1 LILLRLRKAITKRKA
16 LWIFPLKFALQ
27 IEFLKKRECSLQLER
42 DCLFAVF
49 NKSVLSKEC
58 SFDCGDYDL
67 NDFFKND
74 AMNYAEQLLGRSYYF
89 ECKTSKDVV
98 GLFTVSN
105 ASIRVSDLPNNSKR
119 KIGKEIPWAKQGR
132 NYPAVL
138 VGRLGVS
145 LKYKSMGI
153 GSQML
158 DFIKAWFVSDKNK
171 TGCRFIIVDAY
182 NNPKSCDF
190 YTRNGFSFLFKDE
203 LVEKAYNSIDT
214 GKQLKTRL
222 MYFDLITLL

>member
-1 LILLRLRKAITKRKA
+1 
-16 LWIFPLKFALQ
+16 
-27 IEFLKKRECSLQLER
+27 LQLET

-49 NKSVLSKEC
+49 DNSVLSKEY

-74 AMNYAEQLLGRSYYF
+74 AINHAEQLLGRSYYF
-89 ECKTSKDVV
+89 ESKESEDIV

-105 ASIRVSDLPNNSKR
+105 ASIRVNDLPNNSKR
-119 KIGKEIPWAKQGR
+119 RLGKEIPWAKQGR

-138 VGRLGVS
+138 VGRLGVN
-145 LKYKSMGI
+145 LKYKSMGL
-153 GSQML
+153 GSQIL

-182 NNPKSCDF
+182 NNPKSYDF
-190 YTRNGFSFLFKDE
+190 YIRNGFSFLFKDE
-203 LVEKAYNSIDT
+203 SAEKSYNNIS
-214 GKQLKTRL
+214 KKERLKTRL
-222 MYFDLITLL
+222 MYFDLITIVHQLRK

>member
-1 LILLRLRKAITKRKA
+1 
-16 LWIFPLKFALQ
+16 
-27 IEFLKKRECSLQLER
+27 LQLET

-49 NKSVLSKEC
+49 DKSVLSKEY
-58 SFDCGDYDL
+58 SFDCGDCDL

-74 AMNYAEQLLGRSYYF
+74 AINYAEQLLGRSYYF
-89 ECKTSKDVV
+89 GSKKSGDIV

-119 KIGKEIPWAKQGR
+119 RLGKEIPWAKQGR

-138 VGRLGVS
+138 VGRLGVN
-145 LKYKSMGI
+145 LKYKAMGL
-153 GSQML
+153 GSQIL
-158 DFIKAWFVSDKNK
+158 DFIKAWFVSEKNK

-190 YTRNGFSFLFKDE
+190 YVRNGFSFLFKDE
-203 LVEKAYNSIDT
+203 IAEKSYNSISENE
-214 GKQLKTRL
+214 QLKTRL
-222 MYFDLITLL
+222 MYFDLITIIHQCNSQLP

>member
-1 LILLRLRKAITKRKA
+1 
-16 LWIFPLKFALQ
+16 
-27 IEFLKKRECSLQLER
+27 LQLET

-49 NKSVLSKEC
+49 DNSVLSKEY

-74 AMNYAEQLLGRSYYF
+74 AINYAEQLLGRSYYF
-89 ECKTSKDVV
+89 ESKESEDIV

-119 KIGKEIPWAKQGR
+119 RLGREIPWAKQGR

-138 VGRLGVS
+138 VGRLGVN
-145 LKYKSMGI
+145 LKYKSMGL
-153 GSQML
+153 GSQIL

-190 YTRNGFSFLFKDE
+190 YIRNGFSFLFKDE
-203 LVEKAYNSIDT
+203 FAEKSYNGILENE
-214 GKQLKTRL
+214 QLKTRL
-222 MYFDLITLL
+222 MYFDLITIVRQPSEIANKF

>member
-1 LILLRLRKAITKRKA
+1 
-16 LWIFPLKFALQ
+16 LQ
-27 IEFLKKRECSLQLER
+27 TTFLKKREFSLQLET

-49 NKSVLSKEC
+49 DKSVLSKKH

-74 AMNYAEQLLGRSYYF
+74 AINYAEQLLGRSYYF
-89 ECKTSKDVV
+89 ENKENKDIV

-119 KIGKEIPWAKQGR
+119 RLGKEIPWAKQGR

-138 VGRLGVS
+138 VGRLGVN
-145 LKYKSMGI
+145 LKYKSMGL
-153 GSQML
+153 GSQIM
-158 DFIKAWFVSDKNK
+158 DFIKAWFISNKNK

-182 NNPKSCDF
+182 NNPAVTNF
-190 YTRNGFSFLFKDE
+190 YTKNNFAAVFSTE
-203 LVEKAYNSIDT
+203 EQEKEAYQQSET
-214 GKQLKTRL
+214 ETLQTRY
-222 MYFDLITLL
+222 MFYDMIQWRDKMI

>member
-1 LILLRLRKAITKRKA
+1 
-16 LWIFPLKFALQ
+16 LQ
-27 IEFLKKRECSLQLER
+27 IEFLKKREYSLQLER

-74 AMNYAEQLLGRSYYF
+74 AVNYAEQLLGRSYYF
-89 ECKTSKDVV
+89 ECKASKDIVS
-98 GLFTVSN
+98 LFTVSN

-119 KIGKEIPWAKQGR
+119 KLGKEIPWVKQGR

-145 LKYKSMGI
+145 LKYKSIGI

-182 NNPKSCDF
+182 NNPKSCEF
-190 YTRNGFSFLFKDE
+190 YIKNGFSFLFKDE
-203 LVEKAYNSIDT
+203 FVEKTYNSISANER
-214 GKQLKTRL
+214 LKTRL